1 MHSKRDLQVRRGK
14 VSAKEPLYTSKRD
27 LRHGKRDLR
36 HGKRDLGHGKRDLQV
51 LRGKV
56 CQGIRTIFAG
66 ADARGR

>member
-14 VSAKEPLYTSKRD
+14 VCAKEPLYTS
-27 LRHGKRDLR
+27 KRDLR